1 MVTSLHLWGNSGGI
15 FIENTIRYSHHF
27 KKEFSLMKSK
37 IYNFITHANQLLLF
51 VLAIALLVM
60 TLSTLLSNLRDTT
73 PMEVKVASHQ
83 EDNTTKGEAKNIANT
98 KSFLQYIKD
107 IYIIQLK
114 SSGVPN
120 SSKHESTLAFSS
132 LGYATDGVTINLI
145 FTKKNGQSHKL
156 FPKDVY
162 IRSTLLAKEGG
173 KVQHDS
179 KRLDRNIYAVIVN
192 DTNGDAR
199 LNSEDKEDL
208 FVSDYD
214 GKNLSLVFK
223 DIENYLHI
231 ADNQLLITRVVK
243 GEKEFFTYDV
253 VSEELTL
260 LETKNH

>member
-1 MVTSLHLWGNSGGI
+1 
-15 FIENTIRYSHHF
+15 
-27 KKEFSLMKSK
+27 MKSK
-37 IYNFITHANQLLLF
+37 IYNFITQANQLLLF

-60 TLSTLLSNLRDTT
+60 TLSTLLSNLRHTT
-73 PMEVKVASHQ
+73 QMEVKVASSQ
-83 EDNTTKGEAKNIANT
+83 EDNTTKGETKNIVTT

-107 IYIIQLK
+107 TYIVQLK
-114 SSGVPN
+114 SNGMPSN
-120 SSKHESTLAFSS
+120 SKKVSTLAYSS
-132 LGYATDGVTINLI
+132 LGYETDGVTINLI
-145 FTKKNGQSHKL
+145 FTKKNTQSYKL

-162 IRSTLLAKEGG
+162 IRSTLLTREGEKG
-173 KVQHDS
+173 QHDN
-179 KRLDRNIYAVIVN
+179 KKLDRNIYAVIVN

-223 DIENYLHI
+223 DIEDFTHI

-260 LETKNH
+260 LETKSH